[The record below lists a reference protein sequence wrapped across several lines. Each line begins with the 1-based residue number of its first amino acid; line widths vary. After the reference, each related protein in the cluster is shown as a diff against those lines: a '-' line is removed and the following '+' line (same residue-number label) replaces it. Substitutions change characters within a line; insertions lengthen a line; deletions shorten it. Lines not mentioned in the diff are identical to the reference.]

1 MDEQYFFDTCILIQ
15 IALDNRPF
23 NKYKGIS
30 ILLTD
35 LNIMELIHFLIND
48 GREEDI
54 DEVIDELKEN
64 VTSYDYKTII
74 EAAKMKFKYKNEK
87 LSFTDCIG
95 YLLAKKNNCK
105 FLTCDG
111 KFENKENVEFIKK

>member
-1 MDEQYFFDTCILIQ
+1 MDEQYFFDTCILIE